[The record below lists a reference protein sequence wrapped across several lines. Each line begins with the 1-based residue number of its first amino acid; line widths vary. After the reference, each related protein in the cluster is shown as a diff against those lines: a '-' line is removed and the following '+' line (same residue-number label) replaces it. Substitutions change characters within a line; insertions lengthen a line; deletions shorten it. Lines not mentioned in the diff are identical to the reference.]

1 MMHRIPLSPSPFAT
15 HPILKASVDISYFL
29 HKIHGEG
36 MIISGLLM
44 TEAMLRENY
53 ENENE

>member
-53 ENENE
+53 ENE